1 MKYFLSGN
9 GELFFDPGEV
19 EAGIRSFEEQKLLNE
34 AIIFA
39 VACHEGQFRKGS
51 MQPYIFHPLEVM
63 DILRKMD
70 ADNDLLMAGVLHDV
84 VEDTEVT
91 LNDIAERFGEN
102 VADLV
107 AVHTEDKALP
117 WEERKRKTIQLT
129 EEGNIKIKMLI
140 MADLVANQRSLL
152 KDYQVLGEEVWNR
165 FNAPKEMQ
173 SWYYDSLQDAL
184 YDMQYY
190 AETRP
195 IYWEMVSLY
204 KDIFVK
210 YLIDEKNDK
219 IYQLTERD
227 CFGMSKKDMFWV
239 ETVPPDLDVVEVVPR
254 KYAEMLEDYWNKEHE
269 DQCIEEMQGGRY
281 DVYADDENAIIL
293 WFVEEQMHFTEDKKK
308 EYFLDYAGTGKLL
321 FALHQKYGFRTD
333 VETIFRNEFGY
344 QDGIKRILTMCEE
357 QGITV
362 YQQNK

>member
-9 GELFFDPGEV
+9 GEWFFDLGEV
-19 EAGIRSFEEQKLLNE
+19 EERIRSFEEQKLLNE

-84 VEDTEVT
+84 VEDTEAT
-91 LNDIAERFGEN
+91 LNEIAERFGEN
-102 VADLV
+102 V
-107 AVHTEDKALP
+107 
-117 WEERKRKTIQLT
+117 
-129 EEGNIKIKMLI
+129 
-140 MADLVANQRSLL
+140 ADLVANQRSLL
-152 KDYQVLGEEVWNR
+152 KDYQVLGEKVWNR

-210 YLIDEKNDK
+210 YLVDEKNDK

-239 ETVPPDLDVVEVVPR
+239 ETVPPDPDVVEVVPR

-269 DQCIEEMQGGRY
+269 DQCIEERQGGRY
-281 DVYADDENAIIL
+281 EVYADDEGTVVL
-293 WFVEEQMHFTEDKKK
+293 WFVEQQMFFKGKEKTE
-308 EYFLDYAGTGKLL
+308 YLLDYAGTGKLL
-321 FALHQKYGFRTD
+321 FALHQKHGFMTD
-333 VETIFRNEFGY
+333 IETVFRNEFGY
-344 QDGIKRILTMCEE
+344 SNGIEKILTMCEE
-357 QGITV
+357 QEIII
-362 YQQNK
+362 YQ